1 MENEKN
7 GERKNGKYEKN
18 GKMEKTEKT
27 KGVWLGFLVVNDP
40 LRRSKPQMKLNISY
54 Q

>member
-18 GKMEKTEKT
+18 GKMEKTEKE
-27 KGVWLGFLVVNDP
+27 
-40 LRRSKPQMKLNISY
+40 LRGKLSNLRNQVLIGHPGIDKIH
-54 Q
+54 